1 MCSAPALKPS
11 IPEDFSVAALN
22 TPEVIANPYP
32 YYEKLRDQAPTFG
45 LLDYPPGTIPGQD
58 EPRPAWAFLRHDDVS
73 YVARNH
79 ELFSSRDEMQE
90 QSTAPTLMLVNDDRP
105 RHRFLRGLAQTA
117 FSPKRVE
124 ADVAPWAEQ
133 TVSEMIERIGDGE
146 VDVMRSYAV
155 ELPARFITRLIGT
168 PEEDWPL
175 LRDWGNAF
183 MVTADFTAEERQQS
197 NLELAQYYSA
207 AVDHRIAQIDSGA
220 AVGDDLMTAFIQS
233 QFEGQSLTPDEV
245 KRFCITLVVAGA
257 ETTVYLLGNLI
268 SVFLEIPELYPRLQ
282 QDRSLVRP
290 FIEECLRRDGPPQ
303 RLFRV
308 ATADCD
314 VNGTQVAKGDWVAI
328 FYAAANR
335 DPAVFTTP
343 DDFVLNRPNINKH
356 MTFGHGI
363 HSCMG
368 SRIARMEAD
377 KFLNGLLDSFAAI
390 EPGAQPASRQRGGL
404 LNYGFE
410 TLPVRL
416 VP

>member
-1 MCSAPALKPS
+1 MCSAPAMKTVPD
-11 IPEDFSVAALN
+11 DFSVEALN
-22 TPEVIANPYP
+22 SPEVIANPYP
-32 YYEKLRDQAPTFG
+32 YYAKLRDQAPAFG

-58 EPRPAWAFLRHDDVS
+58 EPRPAWAFLRHEDVS
-73 YVARNH
+73 FVARNH
-79 ELFSSRDEMQE
+79 DLFSSRDEMQE
-90 QSTAPTLMLVNDDRP
+90 QSSAPTLMLVNDDRP

-133 TVSEMIERIGDGE
+133 TVAEMINRIGDGE
-146 VDVMRSYAV
+146 LDVMRSYAV

-168 PEEDWPL
+168 PESDWPL

-183 MVTADFTAEERQQS
+183 MVTADYTAAERQES
-197 NLELAQYYSA
+197 NIQLAHYYSR
-207 AVDHRIAQIDSGA
+207 AVDERIAQIA
-220 AVGDDLMTAFIQS
+220 AGENVGDDLMSAFIRTE
-233 QFEGQSLTPDEV
+233 FEGQTLTPEEV

-268 SVFLEIPELYPRLQ
+268 SVFLEAPELYTRLQ
-282 QDRSLVRP
+282 NDRGLVRP

-314 VNGTQVAKGDWVAI
+314 VNGTQVFEGDWVAI

-335 DPAVFTTP
+335 DPAVFENP
-343 DDFVLNRPNINKH
+343 DQFVLDRPNINKQ

-377 KFLNGLLDSFAAI
+377 KFLNGILDNFAAI
-390 EPGAQPASRQRGGL
+390 EPGSSPASRQRGGL
-404 LNYGFE
+404 LNYGYE
-410 TLPVRL
+410 SLPVRL
-416 VP
+416 VR